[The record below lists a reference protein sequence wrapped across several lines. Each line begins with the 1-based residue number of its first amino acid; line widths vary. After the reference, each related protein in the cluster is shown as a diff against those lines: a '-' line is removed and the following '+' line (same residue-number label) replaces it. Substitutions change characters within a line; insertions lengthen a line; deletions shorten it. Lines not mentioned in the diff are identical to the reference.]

1 MSFKSF
7 TKKILTKS
15 ITGFGAISFFVV
27 PNATK
32 ASELNMPVCPT
43 VASGNNTINYIGSQ
57 QNGFCTLTPDKYEI
71 TIHEMGLCTS
81 HPITGTAG
89 SLVYD
94 KAGAG
99 CVTTMSTATTVDLA
113 GGNALANL
121 PAGTRPPSNSYGY
134 AYILISN
141 TFKLKGSY
149 TIKNADN
156 STTTFYSKP
165 ETDEWGAYGQASNT
179 ISAAQEHDELLDDLG
194 FGDTWSGEMSAQ
206 TMSGGGKVSA
216 ILLKED
222 GSTKATQKS
231 QVKKLLGA
239 FEANS
244 GSPVVITDAS
254 KGLEVSLVVT
264 DTGYALNL
272 SDDGSTIEAF
282 GSAPFKPIFTV
293 F

>member
-7 TKKILTKS
+7 TKQLLAKS
-15 ITGFGAISFFVV
+15 ITGIGAISFFVI
-27 PNATK
+27 PNSTK
-32 ASELNMPVCPT
+32 ANQLSMPVCPP
-43 VASGNNTINYIGSQ
+43 SGSTNATINYIGTQ
-57 QNGFCTLTPDKYEI
+57 QNGFCTLTPEKYEI
-71 TIHEMGLCTS
+71 TIYEMGLCTS
-81 HPITGTAG
+81 HPITGNAG

-94 KAGAG
+94 KNSAG

-121 PAGTRPPSNSYGY
+121 PSGTRPPSNSYSY

-141 TFKLKGSY
+141 NFNLKGSY
-149 TIKNADN
+149 TLSDG
-156 STTTFYSKP
+156 TTTYYSKP
-165 ETDEWGAYGQASNT
+165 MEDEWGAYGAADSSLSAS
-179 ISAAQEHDELLDDLG
+179 QEHGELLDDLG
-194 FGDTWSGEMSAQ
+194 FGETWSGEMSAQ

-222 GSTKATQKS
+222 GQTKATSKGEA
-231 QVKKLLGA
+231 KRLLGA

-254 KGLEVSLVVT
+254 KGLEVSLEVT
-264 DTGYALNL
+264 DTGYSLMLN
-272 SDDGSTIEAF
+272 EAGNDIDEF
-282 GSAPFKPIFTV
+282 GSAPFKPVFTV

>member
-15 ITGFGAISFFVV
+15 ITGFGAISFFVF

-32 ASELNMPVCPT
+32 ASELNMPVCP
-43 VASGNNTINYIGSQ
+43 ASGSANATLNYIGTQ
-57 QNGFCTLTPDKYEI
+57 QNGFCTLTPEKYEI

-81 HPITGTAG
+81 HPITGNSG
-89 SLVYD
+89 SLIYD
-94 KAGAG
+94 KDNAG
-99 CVTTMSTATTVDLA
+99 CITTMSTATTVDLS
-113 GGNALANL
+113 GGSALANL

-141 TFKLKGSY
+141 NFKLKGSY
-149 TIKNADN
+149 ALANG
-156 STTTFYSKP
+156 TTFYSTP
-165 ETDEWGAYGQASNT
+165 DVYEDDGVAYGKASNT
-179 ISAAQEHDELLDDLG
+179 ISASQEHTEVLNDLG

-222 GSTKATQKS
+222 GLTKATAKGE
-231 QVKKLLGA
+231 VKRLLGA

-244 GSPVVITDAS
+244 GTPVVITDSS

-282 GSAPFKPIFTV
+282 GSAPFKPVFTV